1 MYIADH
7 CGRHA
12 ALSRLRRRLASL
24 MLRDMAETYP
34 DDFLRG
40 VLEGAKTIVMVGAS
54 TNPVRASYFV
64 ASYLTARGRR
74 IIPVNPAQAGQELF
88 GETVLAGMADV
99 PGDTAVD
106 MVDIFRRREH
116 VPAIV
121 EQALALFRPEL
132 KSIWMQFNIVHDEA
146 AEKARAAGIDV
157 VMDRCPKVEYARL
170 MREIGAVGV
179 PSGVVSSRLT
189 RRI

>member
-1 MYIADH
+1 MT
-7 CGRHA
+7 
-12 ALSRLRRRLASL
+12 
-24 MLRDMAETYP
+24 ETY
-34 DDFLRG
+34 DDEFMRR
-40 VLEGAKTIVMVGAS
+40 VLEEATTIVMVGAS

-74 IIPVNPAQAGQELF
+74 VIPVNPAQAGQELF
-88 GETVLAGMADV
+88 GETVLADMADV
-99 PGDTAVD
+99 PKGKVVD
-106 MVDIFRRREH
+106 MVDIFRRPEH

-121 EQALALFRPEL
+121 EQALALFQPEL
-132 KSIWMQFNIVHDEA
+132 KSIWMQFNIVHEDA
-146 AEKARAAGIDV
+146 AATARAAGLDV